1 MHPNVHCSSAYNNQ
15 DMEAKT
21 QMSIDRGTD
30 KEYVVHTHNVILLS
44 HEIMPFAAIL
54 MDLKNFIRSK
64 PKTNVISYHL
74 YLES

>member
-1 MHPNVHCSSAYNNQ
+1 
-15 DMEAKT
+15 
-21 QMSIDRGTD
+21 MSIDRGMD
-30 KEYVVHTHNVILLS
+30 KEYVVHTHSVILLS